1 MKNNGMVVLQPTPAS
16 PFLARRI
23 LFKQF
28 KPLKQFKRI
37 ERLKQ
42 LKLMK
47 LFLGSDILILKT
59 GCPTCSAAL

>member
-1 MKNNGMVVLQPTPAS
+1 MVGLQPTL

-28 KPLKQFKRI
+28 KLLKQFKRI

-42 LKLMK
+42 LKL
-47 LFLGSDILILKT
+47 LEPCF
-59 GCPTCSAAL
+59 